1 MPQQREA
8 SLLIKIANLQE
19 ENQTKRF
26 TKFYLT
32 DDETQMLVKVVG
44 SPLILSLIKSLLIN

>member
-1 MPQQREA
+1 MSQQKEA
-8 SLLIKIANLQE
+8 RLLIKIADLQE

-26 TKFYLT
+26 TKFCLT
-32 DDETQMLVKVVG
+32 DDETKMLVKVVR